1 MKSGYKIQWTDNAL
15 LELQETIIYLE
26 ENWTEKELQNLA
38 TQLEHTLKL
47 ISQNP
52 HIFQVSDFK
61 KDVRRAIILTLNTLY
76 YRVLEDKVEILSFFS
91 NRQSPKKRK
100 LK

>member
-1 MKSGYKIQWTDNAL
+1 MKSGYEILWTDNTL
-15 LELQETIIYLE
+15 KELSKTILYLE

-38 TQLEHTLKL
+38 SQLEQTLKL

-52 HIFQVSDFK
+52 YLFQVSDIK
-61 KDVRRAIILTLNTLY
+61 EDVRRAVVLTLNTIY
-76 YRVLEDKVEILSFFS
+76 YRILEDKVEILSFFL
-91 NRQSPKKRK
+91 NRRNPKERK